1 MEIGEGGTNVWYLG
15 GIAQNNAEC
24 IILSHSE
31 LASSENREKVIL
43 TLNFR
48 VVFSRLLQHTNTVT
62 TFKEQEFLQL
72 TWIT

>member
-31 LASSENREKVIL
+31 LASSENREKVAFL
-43 TLNFR
+43 FYFR
-48 VVFSRLLQHTNTVT
+48 VASFRQLQHINIVT
-62 TFKEQEFLQL
+62 TFREQEFPL
-72 TWIT
+72 

>member
-31 LASSENREKVIL
+31 LASSENREKVL
-43 TLNFR
+43 FLFYFR
-48 VVFSRLLQHTNTVT
+48 VVSFKQSRHINTVT
-62 TFKEQEFLQL
+62 TFKEQEFPL
-72 TWIT
+72 

>member
-48 VVFSRLLQHTNTVT
+48 VVFSRQLQHTNTVT

>member
-31 LASSENREKVIL
+31 LASSENREKVLIL
-43 TLNFR
+43 FYFR
-48 VVFSRLLQHTNTVT
+48 VVSFKQSLHINTVT
-62 TFKEQEFLQL
+62 TFKEQEFPL
-72 TWIT
+72 

>member
-48 VVFSRLLQHTNTVT
+48 VVFSSQLQHTNTVT

>member
-48 VVFSRLLQHTNTVT
+48 VVFFRQLQHTNTVI
-62 TFKEQEFLQL
+62 TFKEQEFPQL
-72 TWIT
+72 TWII